1 MLLQVDKTQVDDLA
15 YCKTAMLGFQSFIA
29 QFEGQSLY
37 TRRDLDFKNVTAT
50 ITDLIYFV
58 TISDIL
64 DPILREGL
72 PHPSRQ
78 LLLREQQVLDR
89 AMECIQVPFKHH
101 YKFSELSSEKARNK
115 PSVKPLHMSQSASVI
130 ASSLLPSAI
139 SAASM
144 LDSSNEQ
151 RVGGSCGSAKL

>member
-37 TRRDLDFKNVTAT
+37 TRRDLDFKSVTAT

-89 AMECIQVPFKHH
+89 AMECIQVTLGRVSNTTAGAAWPA
-101 YKFSELSSEKARNK
+101 LLRSSPR
-115 PSVKPLHMSQSASVI
+115 
-130 ASSLLPSAI
+130 SSSRY
-139 SAASM
+139 
-144 LDSSNEQ
+144 SSGT
-151 RVGGSCGSAKL
+151 RRRCT